1 MEKTIRNVEDAAAR
15 QRKERDRRKHQ
26 KREEYG
32 GCCCCSCSFFFL
44 FFPVKTE
51 GRSFMRR
58 GRRAMRPH
66 VSGSSGRIE
75 KK

>member
-1 MEKTIRNVEDAAAR
+1 MLRMRPQGSGRSGTGENT
-15 QRKERDRRKHQ
+15 RKEKNT
-26 KREEYG
+26 G
-32 GCCCCSCSFFFL
+32 VVVVVLVLFFL
-44 FFPVKTE
+44 LFFSVKTE